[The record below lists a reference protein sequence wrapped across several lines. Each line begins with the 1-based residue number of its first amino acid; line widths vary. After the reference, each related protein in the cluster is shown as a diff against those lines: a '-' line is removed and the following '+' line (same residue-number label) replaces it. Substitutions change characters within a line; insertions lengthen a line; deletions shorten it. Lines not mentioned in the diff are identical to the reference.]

1 MRMRGRKDCE
11 LACSRRCFALGP
23 FQVCWKLWKSDGPN
37 VQHSAAVLS
46 RFPPSREGKKRSRQ
60 EIVASALI
68 EHVAVHFNSSSIR
81 SPHHILTSCR
91 SHHHPRSF
99 HTSSLQHTPL
109 PISAIGFWPTFSFAC
124 QYSFPRSHRSTR
136 IESWLADTRLNAG
149 HDGLQPCA

>member
-1 MRMRGRKDCE
+1 MRGRKDCE
-11 LACSRRCFALGP
+11 LACSRRWFALGP

-46 RFPPSREGKKRSRQ
+46 RFPPSRDGTKRSRQ
-60 EIVASALI
+60 EIDLRWLSMSQSTSTLP
-68 EHVAVHFNSSSIR
+68 SIR
-81 SPHHILTSCR
+81 SPHHTLTSCR
-91 SHHHPRSF
+91 SLHHPRSF

-109 PISAIGFWPTFSFAC
+109 PISAIGSWPTFSFAC
-124 QYSFPRSHRSTR
+124 QHSFPRSHRSTR